1 MSKYLLVF
9 TIILVSILLAACRRG
24 GKDISAIAADIA
36 AIDAQVGAIT
46 RIDCPLPLAGEKEGE
61 SYYCGVYTVP
71 LDYANPDGATLNL
84 AFQVLKATNA
94 NPLPDPIVFLAGG
107 PGQSGVV
114 AAGGQLYG
122 DLRQERDLVFP
133 AQRGTLF
140 SHRLALE
147 ECVALLGEQM
157 GRSELNAFAESFA
170 GLDAVDR
177 SLPYAE
183 YLAQYT
189 QRSGALNQRCHGAFS
204 AAGLDPA
211 QFTTANSA
219 QDLVGLLAAL
229 GYDSYNLHGVSYGA
243 RLALETLRRHPDA
256 PIRSVVLDSPVDP
269 AADRLAVAAGA
280 VHGSVMRLF
289 EVCAADAACNAAYPD
304 LVQRTN
310 ALIDRLAAQPIT
322 AGDQTVGVDAF
333 ITQLTDL
340 SNTRAN
346 YIPRMIA
353 ELEAGDAGAYLALR
367 NGEAGSQPAEGS
379 IASPGMDRLV
389 RQISEAAAQANP
401 QDIMGN
407 IRIVADI
414 ISAAQEAQP
423 QTAMKKIA
431 QEKLAGSERLPA
443 ILESIDNLSPA
454 DLALLADSTG
464 GSSNKPD
471 KATLQKVT
479 DAQQKNAALFMLSGI
494 VCHEQLPFSDVDAAL
509 ALNNSLS
516 IPTLRAS
523 GALLATE
530 VGNCENYPMGEPD
543 PSYNQPVSSDAPILI
558 LQGEFDV
565 RTPLA
570 NGLALAEQLENAT
583 LAVIP
588 QMGHETWASSGCV
601 GQIASSFIRN
611 PDEAPDLSCLQARQ
625 ERFVLPGEPLTNQGG

>member
-1 MSKYLLVF
+1 MSKYLLVL
-9 TIILVSILLAACRRG
+9 TIILVPILVAACKRR
-24 GKDISAIAADIA
+24 GKDISAIANDIA

-61 SYYCGVYTVP
+61 TYYCGVYTVP
-71 LDYANPDGATLNL
+71 QDYANPEGATLNL
-84 AFQVLKATNA
+84 AFQVLKARNA
-94 NPLPDPIVFLAGG
+94 TPLPDPIVFLAGG
-107 PGQSGVV
+107 PGQSGIVS
-114 AAGGQLYG
+114 AAGQLYG

-189 QRSGALNQRCHGAFS
+189 QRAGAINQRCHGAFR

-243 RLALETLRRHPDA
+243 RLVLETLRRHPDA
-256 PIRSVVLDSPVDP
+256 PVRSVVLDSPVDP
-269 AADRLAVAAGA
+269 TADRLASAASA
-280 VHGSVMRLF
+280 VHDSVMRLF

-304 LVQRTN
+304 LVARTT

-322 AGDQTVGVDAF
+322 AGDQTVDVDAF

-346 YIPRMIA
+346 YLPRMIA
-353 ELEAGDAGAYLALR
+353 ELEAGDATTYLALR
-367 NGEAGSQPAEGS
+367 SGEAGSQPPEGS
-379 IASPGMDRLV
+379 ITSPGIYQLV
-389 RQISEAAAQANP
+389 RQISEAASEANP

-407 IRIVADI
+407 IRIVAEI
-414 ISAAQEAQP
+414 VSAAQKAQP
-423 QTAMKKIA
+423 QAAMKKLA

-443 ILESIDNLSPA
+443 ILASIDNLSPA
-454 DLALLADSTG
+454 DLALLASSTG
-464 GSSNKPD
+464 VSSDKPD
-471 KATLQKVT
+471 KAAVQKVT
-479 DAQQKNAALFMLSGI
+479 DAQQKNAALFMLAGI

-509 ALNNSLS
+509 ARNSSLP
-516 IPTLRAS
+516 IPALAAS

-543 PSYNQPVSSDAPILI
+543 PSYNQPVSSDLPVLI

-570 NGLALAEQLENAT
+570 NGQALAQQLRNAT

-588 QMGHETWASSGCV
+588 QMGHETWTGSGCV
-601 GQIASSFIRN
+601 AQIASSFIRN
-611 PDEAPDLSCLQARQ
+611 PDQAPDLACLQARQ
-625 ERFVLPGEPLTNQGG
+625 ERFVLPGEPLTKPTE